1 MYTPPRDESVEDTIV
16 QIQMAPGYGSEAL
29 PVGEWRDFG
38 RGTYNEALKAAGRIH
53 KSPRYAGVRL
63 VDWITREE
71 V

>member
-1 MYTPPRDESVEDTIV
+1 
-16 QIQMAPGYGSEAL
+16 MAPGYGSEAL